1 MSWLDRHNEKVF
13 KRKVREYVGEELSN
27 FRRGY
32 FCHVSDDGGEWW
44 GNEFID
50 SLSVIFNYRDVSI
63 KIRLGKLKEYNDYE
77 NETVESAGQAIV
89 DAVLEKTIVWNAND
103 ADCMVRDYYG
113 LDWLS
118 KYVLNRE
125 WKEGEK

>member
-1 MSWLDRHNEKVF
+1 MSWIDRHNEKVF
-13 KRKVREYVGEELSN
+13 KRKVREYVREELSS

-44 GNEFID
+44 GDEFVN

-63 KIRLGKLKEYNDYE
+63 KIRLGKLKEYNDYG
-77 NETVESAGQAIV
+77 NETVESAGQAIIG
-89 DAVLEKTIVWNAND
+89 AVLKKTVVWNADN
-103 ADCMVRDYYG
+103 ANCMVQDYFG

-118 KYVLNRE
+118 KYVLDRE
-125 WKEGEK
+125 WKEEG

>member
-1 MSWLDRHNEKVF
+1 MSWIDRHNNKVF
-13 KRKVREYVGEELSN
+13 KRKVREYVREELSN
-27 FRRGY
+27 FQRGY

-44 GNEFID
+44 GDEFID

-77 NETVESAGQAIV
+77 NETVESAGQAIIG
-89 DAVLEKTIVWNAND
+89 AVLKKTIVWNADN
-103 ADCMVRDYYG
+103 ANCMVQDYFG

-118 KYVLNRE
+118 KYVLDRE
-125 WKEGEK
+125 WEEEE